1 MRLYGV
7 ELIESGDMVCLSAR
21 NNGHFE
27 PESMTAWLDVAQ
39 SSDNPY
45 MVDVGAYT
53 GLYALAAA
61 RHGANV
67 LALEP
72 NPNSMRRMRANMA
85 ANPCPDGGVVDMPCA
100 AGDMDGSSPFT
111 LHGRAHMTSAASLSD
126 QGEYMVPV
134 TTIDALCQ
142 TASPV
147 RAIKIDVE
155 GYELSVLRGAHETLS
170 RHHPLVIAEA
180 LTPDAADGLIAHM
193 QQYGYTH
200 AYADKRNLIFHA

>member
-39 SSDNPY
+39 SHEHAY

-61 RHGANV
+61 RHGAYV

-72 NPNSMRRMRANMA
+72 NPNSARRLRLNMA
-85 ANPCPDGGVVDMPCA
+85 NNPPVHGDVVDMPWA
-100 AGDMDGSSPFT
+100 AGDREGRHPFT
-111 LHGRAHMTSAASLSD
+111 LHGRAHMTSAASLD
-126 QGEYMVPV
+126 DHGEYMVPV

-155 GYELSVLRGAHETLS
+155 GYELSVLRGAHDTLS
-170 RHHPLVIAEA
+170 RHHPMVIAEA
-180 LTPDAADGLIAHM
+180 LTDDAANELIEHM
-193 QQYGYTH
+193 AQYGYTH